1 MLTRHRHAHARI
13 WLAFGALLPALLL
26 LAAALYPL
34 AIEKSP
40 QKLEAANAKPSP
52 AATHEGASK

>member
-1 MLTRHRHAHARI
+1 MLTRHRHAHTRI
-13 WLAFGALLPALLL
+13 WLAFAALLPALLL

-40 QKLEAANAKPSP
+40 EKLEAAPP
-52 AATHEGASK
+52 AVTTGGAGK